1 MHGDFYFG
9 KSERDL
15 FGNLIS
21 EACPG
26 WIISK
31 KVVDCDAGKDF
42 SLAGVADTLAKMYPE
57 QCSGSYTVTF
67 GTESETAEFN
77 LFTILGALEGM
88 CYNGE
93 AYEVA
98 DGYYYVGSY
107 ADWHSDKEA
116 QAELDDLRNSESL

>member
-1 MHGDFYFG
+1 MHNDLYFG

-15 FGNLIS
+15 FGSLIS

-31 KVVDCDAGKDF
+31 KVADCDARKDY
-42 SLAGVADTLAKMYPE
+42 SLVEVANMLSALYPE

-88 CYNGE
+88 CYNNE
-93 AYEVA
+93 AVEVA

-107 ADWHSDKEA
+107 ADWHNDKEA
-116 QAELDDLRNSESL
+116 QAELDNLRNS